1 MPLWFLDLRLDSDYL
16 TSIIVIL
23 GIWSKSAA
31 TGAVT
36 VIYGGLSHCYDHCA
50 RSYSS
55 SRRWLP
61 IIIIPMPAITVMII
75 ILASTVIPFFLPFSL
90 LTLLFPSLLFVF
102 ALFLHS
108 LFLLATRLFQPVLR
122 ALRASCAQHTS
133 PPHVPFFSDHAHPQP
148 VPLFLPLLFVLK
160 RKCFLLFFF
169 TLPDYSLMLR
179 KMSGLSFVLLFYFLG
194 KIIYRYSRQI
204 FLTLQTWKFWMYF
217 FLATLSVCFY
227 LEI

>member
-50 RSYSS
+50 RSYLS

-122 ALRASCAQHTS
+122 STHFSSSRPFLFWSCTS
-133 PPHVPFFSDHAHPQP
+133 SGCSAIFAAFVCFETKVLFIVFLHATWLFINAKKNVWPFFCSFALLSRKNNIS
-148 VPLFLPLLFVLK
+148 LF
-160 RKCFLLFFF
+160 
-169 TLPDYSLMLR
+169 
-179 KMSGLSFVLLFYFLG
+179 
-194 KIIYRYSRQI
+194 
-204 FLTLQTWKFWMYF
+204 
-217 FLATLSVCFY
+217 
-227 LEI
+227 